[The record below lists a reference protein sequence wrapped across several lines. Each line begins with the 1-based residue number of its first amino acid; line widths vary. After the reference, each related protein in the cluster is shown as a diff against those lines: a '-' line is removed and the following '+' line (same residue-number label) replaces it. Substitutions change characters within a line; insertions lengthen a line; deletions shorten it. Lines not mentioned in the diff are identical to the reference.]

1 MSFRCLT
8 STFVLALLLLVTAT
22 SPAAAEPQVTKIEP
36 PGWWSGHT
44 WNPVR
49 VLVRGSAL
57 QGARV
62 EAVGDGLSVGLVR
75 VNAAGSYLFVDLHV
89 DPDAVPGARQL
100 RIATASGTTEAPFA
114 IVAPLSPESRFQ
126 GFSTDDVIYLAM
138 PDRFRDGDA
147 SNNDPP
153 ASRGLFDRGKARY
166 YHGGDFRGILEKLPY
181 LKDLGITALWL
192 NPWYDNVNHLN
203 EKERYDNLPIT
214 DYHGYGAVDFYGIEE
229 HFGSL
234 AELRALVEAAHR
246 LGIKVIQDQVANH
259 TGPYHPWVADPPT
272 PTWFN
277 GTEAKHAANTWQTW
291 TLQDPHALPQ
301 TARQTLDGW
310 FIDILPDLNQEDD
323 EVARYIIQNSL
334 WWVGVLGLDGI
345 RQDTWPYVPRAFWAR
360 WMEALKREYPHL
372 TVVGELYD
380 GDPAI
385 VSFFSGGAVRFDGI
399 DTKVDSL
406 FDFPLFYPIR
416 RGFAE
421 GKPLREIAQMLARD
435 HLYPDAARLVV
446 FLGNH
451 DMLRFMNEPGATT
464 AGLKLA
470 QTFVL
475 TTRGIPQVYYGD
487 EIALPGGGDPD
498 NRRSMPGAF
507 SGDARDAFTAAG
519 RTPPERDVFD
529 HLRRVIHLRHE
540 LEPLRRGN
548 LQHLY
553 ASEQQY
559 VFARTTGVDSVLVA
573 FNNDLKPATWTVDV
587 RGTRVSDGMVLHDR
601 LGVIGEVT
609 VEDGRVALTLPARS
623 AVVLTGR

>member
-8 STFVLALLLLVTAT
+8 STLVLALLLLVTAT

-36 PGWWSGHT
+36 PGWWPGHT

-147 SNNDPP
+147 SNNDPD
-153 ASRGLFDRGKARY
+153 ASRRLFDRGKARY

-234 AELRALVEAAHR
+234 ADLRALVEAAHR

-301 TARQTLDGW
+301 TARETLDGW

-334 WWVGVLGLDGI
+334 WWVGALGLDGI

-360 WMEALKREYPHL
+360 WMEALKRQYPHL

-416 RGFAE
+416 RAFAE

-470 QTFVL
+470 QTFIL
-475 TTRGIPQVYYGD
+475 ATRGIPQVYYGD

-507 SGDARDAFTAAG
+507 PGDARDAFTAAG
-519 RTPPERDVFD
+519 RTPPERAVFD

-553 ASEQQY
+553 AAEQQY
-559 VFARTTGVDSVLVA
+559 VFARTTGVESVLVA
-573 FNNDLKPATWTVDV
+573 FNNDVKPATWTVDV

-601 LGVIGEVT
+601 LGVIGDVR
-609 VEDGRVALTLPARS
+609 VQNGRIALTLPARS
-623 AVVLTGR
+623 AVVLTR